1 MPNGKFLKAI
11 PIPKFEEKGQ
21 LFPQNENISGKNAA
35 KIKIKKIESN
45 EISES
50 LQTPLEFNLKQN

>member
-45 EISES
+45 EILKS
-50 LQTPLEFNLKQN
+50 L